1 MEYRWRL
8 SRNRVPR
15 WASLTTLRPIPSR
28 RKPYWLSWARAR
40 MESMLTVDASTKAT
54 SRNAD
59 RADSVAMV
67 PDRRWMASREA
78 TTLPTTTDT
87 MPLFEPVESSA
98 DSSST

>member
-1 MEYRWRL
+1 
-8 SRNRVPR
+8 
-15 WASLTTLRPIPSR
+15 
-28 RKPYWLSWARAR
+28 
-40 MESMLTVDASTKAT
+40 
-54 SRNAD
+54 
-59 RADSVAMV
+59 MV